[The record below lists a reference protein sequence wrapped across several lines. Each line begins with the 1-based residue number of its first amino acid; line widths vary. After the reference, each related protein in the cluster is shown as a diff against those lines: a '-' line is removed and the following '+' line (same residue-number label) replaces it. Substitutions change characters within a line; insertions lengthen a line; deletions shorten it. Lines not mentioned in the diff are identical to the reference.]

1 MNSKEMTEILIK
13 AGDPEKAKGALR
25 FFKTGKGEY
34 GEGDKFLGIKSA
46 DIAGL
51 VKTYAKGLSLV
62 DVEALLKSEWHEAR
76 TFALLIMK
84 KRMKKEGD
92 AVYEIFI
99 RNVERINNWDLV
111 DVFAPYITGCRWYNS
126 GDYGKLWEF
135 ARSGNLWK
143 ERIAVLS
150 SFYNIRQKETSLTLE
165 LCRHFLSHTHDLMH
179 KAVGW
184 ALREVG
190 KIDQNALLTFLDEY
204 AAVMPRT
211 MLRYCLERQTPDKRK
226 YYMSSRA
233 NGRTGQSPKIVC

>member
-13 AGDPEKAKGALR
+13 AGDSEKAKAALR

-34 GEGDKFLGIKSA
+34 GEGDKFLGFKSS

-51 VKTYAKGLSLV
+51 FKTYAKDLSLA
-62 DVEALLKSEWHEAR
+62 DAEALLKSEWHEAR
-76 TFALLIMK
+76 TFALLIME

-99 RNVERINNWDLV
+99 RNVKHVNNWDLV
-111 DVFAPYITGCRWYNS
+111 DGFAPYITGCHWYKS
-126 GDYGKLWEF
+126 GNYDKLWEF
-135 ARSGNLWK
+135 ACSGNLWK

-150 SFYNIRQKETSLTLE
+150 SFYNMRKKETALTLE
-165 LCRHFLSHTHDLMH
+165 LSKHFLNHTHDLMH

-211 MLRYCLERQTPDKRK
+211 MLRYCLERQTPDTRK
-226 YYMSSRA
+226 YYMSRRKSR
-233 NGRTGQSPKIVC
+233 